1 MSGGAGHVLDA
12 INRLRNNRS
21 LRTSKRQKFKSNNQ
35 DLTFSTDNVIRQK
48 EISKDELERIIDDIR
63 KNTKKEQIRD
73 GILFVLI
80 TLFVILILNI
90 IFY

>member
-21 LRTSKRQKFKSNNQ
+21 LRTSKMQKFKSNNQ

-48 EISKDELERIIDDIR
+48 EISKDKLERIIDDIR
-63 KNTKKEQIRD
+63 KKTKKE
-73 GILFVLI
+73 
-80 TLFVILILNI
+80 
-90 IFY
+90 